1 MGTGR
6 LRFSNGAMRM
16 RVRGWG
22 RAGCREQ
29 QLRLLATALSLPPS
43 LFKNSFF
50 LKDPKRW
57 KAGLVSPSTN
67 NPTHFRSDHST
78 CAPDGPG
85 LLQPT
90 VQL

>member
-1 MGTGR
+1 MGTDW

-50 LKDPKRW
+50 LKDPKR
-57 KAGLVSPSTN
+57 
-67 NPTHFRSDHST
+67 
-78 CAPDGPG
+78 
-85 LLQPT
+85 
-90 VQL
+90 